1 MALPIF
7 QDSGLK
13 PIYDKVAAGVRLDRE
28 DGLALFHSADLLGV
42 GALAQIVRER
52 LHGHKAFYI
61 YNQHLNYSNI
71 CINGCKF
78 CAFGRKAGDPGA
90 YEMSLEEIFA
100 KIAARAHEPITEVH
114 IVGGCH
120 PDLPFSY
127 YLEML
132 RGIKKLRPGVH
143 LQAFTAVEVAHLAG
157 KAGLSVADTL
167 QALQEAGLGSLPG
180 GGAEV
185 FSPRIRQHL
194 CPEKLSPEGWL
205 GVAQTAHRLGLNTN
219 ATMLYGHVETLE
231 ERVDHLVRLREAQD
245 ETQGFLAFIPLAF
258 HPQNT
263 GLSELTGPSAIDDL
277 KTLAVSRL
285 LLDNIPHIK
294 AFWVMLGP
302 KMAQISLCFGV
313 DDVDGTVME
322 ERITHMAGAQT
333 PQGLTRKQL
342 RALIREAGCEP
353 VERDTLYKI
362 VASGQLSVAS
372 DQGLGVSIKG

>member
-1 MALPIF
+1 MALPKF
-7 QDSGLK
+7 QDPHLRS
-13 PIYDKVAAGVRLDRE
+13 IYDKVAAKVRLDRE
-28 DGLALFHSADLLGV
+28 DGLALFQSADLLGV
-42 GALAQIVRER
+42 GALAQMVRQR
-52 LHGHKAFYI
+52 LHGRRAYYI
-61 YNQHLNYSNI
+61 YNQHVNYSNI

-78 CAFGRKAGDPGA
+78 CAFSRKAGEPGA

-100 KIAARAHEPITEVH
+100 KVEARRHEPITEIH

-120 PDLPFSY
+120 PDLPFSF

-132 RGIKKLRPGVH
+132 RGIKRLRPAVH

-157 KAGLSVADTL
+157 RAGLSVADTL
-167 QALQEAGLGSLPG
+167 LALKEAGLGSLPG

-185 FSPRIRQHL
+185 FSPRIRQNL

-205 GVAQTAHRLGLNTN
+205 EVAQTAHRLGLNTN
-219 ATMLYGHVETLE
+219 ATMLYGHLETLE
-231 ERVDHLVRLREAQD
+231 ERVDHLIRLRQAQD
-245 ETQGFLAFIPLAF
+245 ETQGFLSFIPLAF

-263 GLSELTGPSAIDDL
+263 GLSELSGPSAIDDL

-285 LLDNIPHIK
+285 LLDNLPHLK

-302 KMAQISLCFGV
+302 KLAQISLCFGV

-333 PQGLTRKQL
+333 PQGLTRAQL

-353 VERDTLYKI
+353 VERDTLYQI
-362 VASGQLSVAS
+362 VAS
-372 DQGLGVSIKG
+372 DQ

>member
-1 MALPIF
+1 
-7 QDSGLK
+7 
-13 PIYDKVAAGVRLDRE
+13 VAARERLSRE

-42 GALAQIVRER
+42 GALAQMVRER
-52 LHGHKAFYI
+52 LHGRKAFYI
-61 YNQHLNYSNI
+61 YNQHINYSNI

-78 CAFGRKAGDPGA
+78 CAFSRKAGEPGA
-90 YEMSLEEIFA
+90 YEMSLAEIMGKVEE
-100 KIAARAHEPITEVH
+100 RAHEPITEIH

-120 PDLPFSY
+120 PDLPFTF
-127 YLEML
+127 YLEMM
-132 RGIKKLRPGVH
+132 RGIKKLRPEVH
-143 LQAFTAVEVAHLAG
+143 LQAFTAVEIAHLAD
-157 KAGLSVADTL
+157 KAGMNIADTL
-167 QALQEAGLGSLPG
+167 LALKDAGLGSLPG

-185 FSPRIRQHL
+185 FSPRIREHL
-194 CPEKLSPEGWL
+194 CPEKLSPAGWL
-205 GVAQTAHRLGLNTN
+205 GVAQTAHKLGMNTN
-219 ATMLYGHVETLE
+219 ATMLYGHMETLE
-231 ERVDHLVRLREAQD
+231 ERVDHLVQLRSAQD
-245 ETQGFLAFIPLAF
+245 ETGGFLAFIPLAF

-285 LLDNIPHIK
+285 MLDNIPHIK

-353 VERDTLYKI
+353 VERDTLYA
-362 VASGQLSVAS
+362 VVSGQGS
-372 DQGLGVSIKG
+372 GVRG